1 MFVGDAEVGIF
12 VGGFVGLAVV
22 GVAVAVDVGLSV
34 EGILEGGIDGAD
46 EGDLVG
52 LYVVIGFDEV
62 GIFVFGCCDG
72 SAVMICVGT
81 LVGLAVLVHL
91 SVSLNVPPTTVAF

>member
-1 MFVGDAEVGIF
+1 MVVGDAEVGIF

-34 EGILEGGIDGAD
+34 EDILEGGIDGAD

-52 LYVVIGFDEV
+52 L
-62 GIFVFGCCDG
+62 
-72 SAVMICVGT
+72 
-81 LVGLAVLVHL
+81 
-91 SVSLNVPPTTVAF
+91 